1 MLQTGLAQNIN
12 AHLLIHDATHIYAGR
27 ATMYTSRG
35 NVSIQFEENKVSN
48 LKQFCHYCKLD
59 AKCIT
64 SPEPI
69 HSISVAP
76 IFFFALNLK
85 SNSDKT
91 K

>member
-1 MLQTGLAQNIN
+1 MLQTSLAQNIN

-27 ATMYTSRG
+27 ATMYTYRG
-35 NVSIQFEENKVSN
+35 NVSIQFEESN
-48 LKQFCHYCKLD
+48 LKHFCHYCKLD

-64 SPEPI
+64 SPE
-69 HSISVAP
+69 AP
-76 IFFFALNLK
+76 ANAEYQSGTNILFALNLK